1 MKSNQESILV
11 CGSGIAGLAS
21 AVGLTKAGFNVSVLG
36 PKNLVVNQ
44 NPDNWHPRVYAISP
58 SSQQFLADIGIWGL
72 LNHSRVTTVE
82 SMQVYGDAS
91 GHVDLQ
97 SWHGASSAL
106 AWIIESGEIE
116 RALQQAL
123 QVYGITWHDDKF
135 DSIQSNA
142 VITESGSRINFDL
155 LIGADGALSK
165 VRTESGIY
173 HDKKMYGDNGVVCHL
188 TTQYAHQNTAM
199 QWFCGDSI
207 LALLPLADTSQGHQM
222 SMVWSMPE
230 SQAHSLLAL
239 DTEAQSKV
247 LYTKLQSVT
256 VGVMGNLSVRS
267 KLFSFPLTIEK
278 TDMVAPSIALVGD
291 AAHRVHPLAG
301 QGLNLGLG
309 DVNQLIS
316 TLKNKEK
323 WYGVGDIRVLQRYK
337 RARANPIM
345 AMRTATHA
353 LHQLFNIKSAP
364 IVHARNLGMSLAN
377 NLPPLKRFLI
387 NGAK

>member
-36 PKNLVVNQ
+36 PKNLVTNQ

-72 LNHSRVTTVE
+72 LNHARVTPVE

-97 SWHGASSAL
+97 SWHGAAPTL

-116 RALQQAL
+116 RALQQAI
-123 QVYGITWHDDKF
+123 QVYGINWHDDMFKSMQ
-135 DSIQSNA
+135 DQS
-142 VITESGSRINFDL
+142 VLTESGSAINFDL
-155 LIGADGALSK
+155 LVGADGALSK
-165 VRTESGIY
+165 VRSESGIY
-173 HDKKMYGDNGVVCHL
+173 HDKKMYGDMGVVCHL
-188 TTQYAHQNTAM
+188 TVEYPHQNTAM
-199 QWFCGDSI
+199 QWFCGDNI

-230 SQAHSLLAL
+230 SDARELLAL
-239 DTEAQSKV
+239 EADKQSQV
-247 LYTKLQSVT
+247 LVSRLQYVT
-256 VGVMGNLSVRS
+256 AGVMGNINVRS
-267 KLFSFPLTIEK
+267 KLFAFPLTFEK
-278 TDMVAPSIALVGD
+278 TDMVAPNIALVGD

-309 DVNQLIS
+309 DVNQLID

-353 LHQLFNIKSAP
+353 LHQLFNIKAAP
-364 IVHARNLGMSLAN
+364 IVHARNLGMNLAN
-377 NLPPLKRFLI
+377 NLPVLKRFLI